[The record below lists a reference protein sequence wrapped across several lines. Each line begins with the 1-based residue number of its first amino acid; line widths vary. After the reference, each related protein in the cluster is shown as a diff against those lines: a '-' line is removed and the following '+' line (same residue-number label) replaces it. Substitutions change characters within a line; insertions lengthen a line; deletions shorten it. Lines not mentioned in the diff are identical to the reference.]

1 MKIKQELK
9 EKGKMVQTDA
19 EMMLRK
25 KQKQFMDNT
34 SVVLVGRCSFLC
46 LDLKTRIKSCITE
59 CENVSGTP
67 LGSLFC

>member
-9 EKGKMVQTDA
+9 EKGKMVQTEA

-25 KQKQFMDNT
+25 KKQFMDNT

-46 LDLKTRIKSCITE
+46 LDLKTRIKSWITQ